1 MRKVAV
7 ITGLVMVSLVAQAQ
21 SLRIVNAAS
30 LSNVSLA
37 PGSIFTI
44 FGTNLATG
52 VAATDNVK
60 TPPNSLSGV
69 SVSIGGSPAALF
81 YVSPTQ
87 INGVVNPSTPA
98 GNETVTITSPG
109 STQTLTVTISANAPP
124 GLFSLFGSGTRDGAI
139 LNAVTFLSGAF
150 GVMTA
155 NTSTYLAIYAT
166 GLNLSTAPTVTIG
179 GLAAQVT
186 FYGAAPCCA
195 GLQQINV
202 MLPASLAGAG
212 RVPLVVSSGAN
223 TSNTVQVVVLPA
235 QGQGEFSDEPE
246 QGDRSRELAS
256 LAYVPGTSTVL
267 VADENDDVVRVVD
280 VKAKQVTHI
289 IALPEGSG
297 PEAVAVSSTGT
308 QAVVVETG
316 SGKIAIVNLSN
327 FTVSNEVTVGAG
339 PRSVAISGNFA
350 VVVNGDSDNVSIV
363 NLQTGAVVK
372 TLDVGRGPVGVAV
385 DATTGRAYV
394 TNEDDGTVSVINV
407 SAETV
412 GTALTLGASIRPEA
426 ITVVPGSSL
435 ALITVPAA
443 GPNGQVVVLNLT
455 TGTMTTVNANPDNS
469 GGSSD
474 VVFYQSKLYVANQ
487 TGGSISIIPLTGS
500 TLGTAT
506 TVKVGLGARALA
518 IDTVDNLLVVSNEAS
533 GTLALVDLATNKV
546 TAKINAVQTSMEGD
560 DNGNDHSDRNSAA
573 NAPVIQSVSPNS
585 GKAGATITVTIN
597 GTNLTGVND
606 VKFVQV
612 TGQGNGNGNGSG
624 NGNKGASDFTV
635 SGIQVNSA
643 GTQLTATVKISGSAD
658 SGARL
663 VKVSSS
669 NGTSSTTMSAGNTF
683 TVL

>member
-7 ITGLVMVSLVAQAQ
+7 VTGLFLVSLAAQAQ
-21 SLRIVNAAS
+21 GLRIVNAAS

-60 TPPNSLSGV
+60 TPPTSLGGV

-87 INGVVNPSTPA
+87 INGVVNPSTPV
-98 GNETVTITSPG
+98 GNETVTITSSG
-109 STQTLTVTISANAPP
+109 ATQTTTVTISANAPP
-124 GLFSLFGSGTRDGAI
+124 GLFSLFGSGSRDGAI
-139 LNAVTFLSGAF
+139 LNAVTFLLGAF
-150 GVMTA
+150 GVTTA

-166 GLNLSTAPTVTIG
+166 GLNLTTAPTVTIG

-212 RVPLVVSSGAN
+212 RVPLVVSSGGN

-235 QGQGEFSDEPE
+235 QGQGEFSDEPDH
-246 QGDRSRELAS
+246 GDRSRELSS
-256 LAYVPGTSTVL
+256 LAYVAGTSLVL

-308 QAVVVETG
+308 QAVVAETG
-316 SGKIAIVNLSN
+316 SGKIAILNLTN
-327 FTVSNEVTVGAG
+327 FTVTSEVTVGSG

-350 VVVNGDSDNVSIV
+350 IVVNGDTDNLSIV

-372 TLDVGRGPVGVAV
+372 TLAVGRGPVAVGV
-385 DATTGRAYV
+385 DTTTGKAYV
-394 TNEDDGTVSVINV
+394 TNEDDGTVSVIDLN
-407 SAETV
+407 AQTV

-426 ITVVPGSSL
+426 IAVVPGSSL
-435 ALITVPAA
+435 ALITVPTA
-443 GPNGQVVVLNLT
+443 GPNGQIVVLNLT

-474 VVFYQSKLYVANQ
+474 VAFYHSNLYVANQ

-518 IDTVDNLLVVSNEAS
+518 IDTVDNVLVVSNEAS

-546 TAKINAVQTSMEGD
+546 TARVNAVQTGMDGD

-585 GKAGATITVTIN
+585 GKAGATITLTIN
-597 GTNLTGVND
+597 GSNLTGAND

-612 TGQGNGNGNGSG
+612 MGQGNGSG
-624 NGNKGASDFTV
+624 NGNKGANDFSV
-635 SGIQVNSA
+635 SGIQVNAA
-643 GTQLTATVKISGSAD
+643 GTQLTATVKISSSAD
-658 SGARL
+658 SGTRL

-669 NGTSSTTMSAGNTF
+669 NGTSSTMMGTANTF
-683 TVL
+683 MVQ